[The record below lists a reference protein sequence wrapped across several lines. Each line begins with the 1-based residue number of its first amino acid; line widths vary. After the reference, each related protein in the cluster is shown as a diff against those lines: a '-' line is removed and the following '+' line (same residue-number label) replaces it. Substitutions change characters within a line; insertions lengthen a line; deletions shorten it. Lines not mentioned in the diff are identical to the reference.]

1 MGLHVETLKRCL
13 EGRDLWKPRAAFTC
27 AQQTLPD
34 SHDGAGRNTEDPRL
48 LNPGGSLRV
57 INDF

>member
-13 EGRDLWKPRAAFTC
+13 EGRDLWETRAAFTC

-34 SHDGAGRNTEDPRL
+34 SRDGAGRNTEDPRL
-48 LNPGGSLRV
+48 LNPGGV
-57 INDF
+57 CV